1 MWLFLGSGFSGGK
14 VCSLTAGRY
23 EANETEA
30 ESSGVVNRDSRVTGA
45 CLICTCVAVKV
56 IEFQAVV
63 FLCWQRTVERFTE
76 DSDE

>member
-14 VCSLTAGRY
+14 VCSFTAGRY
-23 EANETEA
+23 KANDTEA
-30 ESSGVVNRDSRVTGA
+30 ESSGVVSRDSRVTGA

-63 FLCWQRTVERFTE
+63 FLCCQRMVKRFTE
-76 DSDE
+76 GSDE